1 LSGGQP
7 QSLNGFRSRQA
18 APLDDEPALIPRGR
32 KTGIHQAQVFRQR
45 GYGRSVLIV
54 EPHVQGVE
62 TGLWLSLRETIL
74 IEQSLQHELGRAGA
88 IAIAAPSIA
97 SAETVEGPFS

>member
-1 LSGGQP
+1 MASGAAKPRLWMTSPPSSHAGAKP
-7 QSLNGFRSRQA
+7 GF
-18 APLDDEPALIPRGR
+18 
-32 KTGIHQAQVFRQR
+32 TIHQAQVFRQR